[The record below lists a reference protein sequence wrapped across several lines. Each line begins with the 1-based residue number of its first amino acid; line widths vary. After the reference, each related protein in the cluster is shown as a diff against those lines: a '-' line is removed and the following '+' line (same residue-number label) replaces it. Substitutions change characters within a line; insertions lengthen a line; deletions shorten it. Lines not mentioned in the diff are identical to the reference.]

1 MSTAVAKNLARKRIR
16 AFAKVVLRHP
26 QLSRTVIH
34 ECAHLGST
42 KTPSIL
48 LKKSR
53 ADVANF
59 DWKSLVSEWENRA
72 PTLLLML
79 SAACDKHWSR
89 MQQTVSPHIVPP
101 LCMGGA
107 VLMKCRNKHMSG
119 VQTII
124 SILLNA
130 GHVSSQVHK
139 RRYCGHVVVTPFCE
153 HILFLRPTH
162 D

>member
-1 MSTAVAKNLARKRIR
+1 MSAAVVKNLARKRIR
-16 AFAKVVLRHP
+16 AFAKAVLRHP
-26 QLSRTVIH
+26 QLSQTVIQEVANRVRN

-53 ADVANF
+53 ADVASF

-79 SAACDKHWSR
+79 SAACDKYWSR
-89 MQQTVSPHIVPP
+89 TQPTVSPQCVPP
-101 LCMGGA
+101 LCMVGA
-107 VLMKCRNKHMSG
+107 VLMKCRNKHLSG
-119 VQTII
+119 VQTVI

-130 GHVSSQVHK
+130 GRVSSQV
-139 RRYCGHVVVTPFCE
+139 RDATIGMWY
-153 HILFLRPTH
+153 
-162 D
+162 